1 MYELAVDQS
10 RQPEP
15 FCAASLLTFHDAV
28 ELFLQLGAEHL
39 GVRTSPQGFMD
50 YWGKLEPKLDDE
62 LTQKRSMDRLN
73 KARVGLKHH
82 GNRPSK
88 EDIDGFRIM
97 VANFF
102 LENTP
107 IVFGIEFAGAT
118 LINLV
123 KPESARQHLIQARAS
138 QEQGNHVNALMY
150 AAIAFH
156 EVVERP
162 LQQEGAT
169 PLGRSSSSWSQ
180 VKRLSMHGA
189 RAPSSQGSKETIR
202 IIESL
207 QKETIRIIESL
218 HKELESVSS
227 TVSMLSLGLDPHRF
241 ARFKSV
247 TPAIFKPMGGTY
259 RAVSSYRSTEKASEA
274 DVEFC
279 VDFVIEAAIRVAAL
293 QV

>member
-1 MYELAVDQS
+1 MYELAADQS

-28 ELFLQLGAEHL
+28 ELFLQLAAEHL
-39 GVRTSPQGFMD
+39 GVRTSPQSFMD
-50 YWGKLEPKLDDE
+50 YWGKLEPKLGDD

-82 GNRPSK
+82 GNRPST
-88 EDIDGFRIM
+88 EDIDGFRVV

-107 IVFGIEFAGAT
+107 IVFGIEFADAT
-118 LINLV
+118 LINFV
-123 KPESARQHLIQARAS
+123 KPESARQQLMQARAS
-138 QEQGNHVNALMY
+138 QEQGNHVDALMH

-156 EVVERP
+156 EVIERP
-162 LQQEGAT
+162 LLQMGAT
-169 PLGRSSSSWSQ
+169 PLGRISSLWSQ
-180 VKRLSMHGA
+180 VKGLSTHEA

-202 IIESL
+202 V
-207 QKETIRIIESL
+207 IESL

-241 ARFKSV
+241 ARFRSV
-247 TPAIFKPMGGTY
+247 TPAILKPMGGSY
-259 RAVSSYRSTEKASEA
+259 RAVLSSRSHEKASEA